1 MTQQGMGLPM
11 PCVRYTGYTKP
22 TVLTRTYIHIPGI
35 DEKIERELW
44 LQGAEDWYALVEN
57 PRRWRISEPY
67 LSAVLQGA
75 ATSIDALEEGDHAY
89 FATRL
94 PVKEHW
100 RAYEEFRLNAAYL
113 DIETDGASQIT
124 VIGVYDGEEVY
135 QFVLGD
141 NLDEFPDFIAEFS
154 MLVTFNGLNFDVP
167 MLYRNFPKLA
177 LDQLHLDLCPTLRR
191 LGLRGGLKRIEQQLG
206 LLRDP
211 DLDGLS
217 GREAVQLWQ
226 AYRLGHETALET
238 LLRYNREDIVNLKPL
253 AGLAY
258 KRLRERTTALR
269 PIR

>member
-1 MTQQGMGLPM
+1 LRQLLR
-11 PCVRYTGYTKP
+11 VRRYTKP
-22 TVLTRTYIHIPGI
+22 TVLTRTYIHISGI

-124 VIGVYDGEEVY
+124 VIGVYDGEEVH

-141 NLDEFPDFIAEFS
+141 DLDEFPDFIAEFS
-154 MLVTFNGLNFDVP
+154 MLVTFGGLHFDVP